1 MLPLSGLKVLDFS
14 TLLPGPLATLMLA
27 EAGAEVVKIE
37 RPGSGD
43 DMRRYQPF
51 TESDNPNFAL
61 LNRGKKSLSVDLRD
75 PAQRDAVLR
84 IIAETDVI
92 VEQFRPGV
100 MKRLGLDFENVR
112 KVNARIIYCSIT
124 GYGQTGSKALVAAHD
139 LNYVAEAG
147 LLALGADR
155 NGRPIVPSAQVAD
168 IGGGTLPA
176 VINILLALRQVERT
190 GEGVW
195 IDVSMTDNVM
205 CWQSWALGQGEGG
218 GMWPR
223 SGKEPVSGGP
233 PRYQIYQT
241 SDGRFLAAAPLE
253 DRFWKNFREAIGL
266 DPKWHDDRRDLEGAI
281 DAVADIIA
289 SKTAADWE
297 RHFAGKD
304 VCCSIAATL
313 KEARYSPFFAERKLF
328 DRKVAFGGDTIAALP
343 MPLAPQFLRTETVL
357 PYPQQPVPIETKPK
371 KDTAV

>member
-1 MLPLSGLKVLDFS
+1 MPPLSGLKVLDFS

-61 LNRGKKSLSVDLRD
+61 LNRGKASLAVDLRD
-75 PAQRDAVLR
+75 PPQRDAVLEM
-84 IIAETDVI
+84 IKQTDII

-100 MKRLGLDFENVR
+100 MKRLGLDFDSVKQLNP
-112 KVNARIIYCSIT
+112 KIIYCSIT
-124 GYGQTGSKALVAAHD
+124 GYGQTGSRALVAAHD

-147 LLALGADR
+147 MLALGADR
-155 NGRPIVPSAQVAD
+155 SGRPIVPSAQVAD

-223 SGKEPVSGGP
+223 SGKEPVSGGS
-233 PRYQIYQT
+233 PRYQIYPT

-253 DRFWKNFREAIGL
+253 DRFWLNFCNAIAL
-266 DPKWHDDRRDLEGAI
+266 DAKWHDDSKDPHGAI
-281 DAVADIIA
+281 DAVAAIIA
-289 SKTAADWE
+289 SRSSYDWQQ
-297 RHFAGKD
+297 HLAGKD
-304 VCCSIAATL
+304 VCCSIVATL
-313 KEARYSPFFAERKLF
+313 KEARYSPLFAERQLF
-328 DRKVAFGGDTIAALP
+328 AREVSFGEAAIAALP
-343 MPLAPQFLRTETVL
+343 MPLARQFLRPEVTL
-357 PYPQQPVPIETKPK
+357 PYPEQATPIATCQTKES
-371 KDTAV
+371 AV

>member
-1 MLPLSGLKVLDFS
+1 MPPLSGIKVLDFS
-14 TLLPGPLATLMLA
+14 TLLPGPLATLLLA

-37 RPGSGD
+37 RPGNGD

-51 TESDNPNFAL
+51 TASDNPNFAL
-61 LNRGKKSLSVDLRD
+61 LNRGKSSLSVDLRN
-75 PAQRDAVLR
+75 PVQRDAVLAM
-84 IIAETDVI
+84 IADSDVI

-100 MKRLGLDFENVR
+100 MKRLGLDFDSVK
-112 KVNARIIYCSIT
+112 KVNPRIIYCSIT
-124 GYGQTGSKALVAAHD
+124 GYGQTGARALVAAHD

-176 VINILLALRQVERT
+176 VMNILLALRHVERT
-190 GEGVW
+190 NEGVW

-223 SGKEPVSGGP
+223 SGKEPVSGGS

-241 SDGRFLAAAPLE
+241 SDSRFLAAAPLE
-253 DRFWKNFREAIGL
+253 DRFWKNFCEAIGL
-266 DPKWHDDRRDLEGAI
+266 DPQWHDDVKDLEGAI
-281 DAVADIIA
+281 DAVSEIIA
-289 SKTAADWE
+289 SQPSEYWK
-297 RHFAGKD
+297 RQFAGKD
-304 VCCSIAATL
+304 VCCSIVLTL
-313 KEARYSPFFAERKLF
+313 KEARHSPFFAERGLF
-328 DRKVAFGGDTIAALP
+328 ERKVSFADGTIAALP
-343 MPLAPQFLRTETVL
+343 MPLAPQFMRPEPLL
-357 PYPQQPVPIETKPK
+357 PYPEHPSPIETSS
-371 KDTAV
+371 KDNAA

>member
-1 MLPLSGLKVLDFS
+1 MPPLSGLKVLDFS
-14 TLLPGPLATLMLA
+14 TLLPGPLATLILA

-51 TESDNPNFAL
+51 TENDNPNFAL
-61 LNRGKKSLSVDLRD
+61 LNRGKASLAVDLRD
-75 PAQRDAVLR
+75 PPQRDAVLEM
-84 IIAETDVI
+84 IKQTDVI

-100 MKRLGLDFENVR
+100 MKRLGLDFDSIKQLNP
-112 KVNARIIYCSIT
+112 KIIYCSIT
-124 GYGQTGSKALVAAHD
+124 GYGQTGSRALVAAHD

-147 LLALGADR
+147 MLALGADR

-176 VINILLALRQVERT
+176 VINILLALRQVELT
-190 GEGVW
+190 GKGIW

-223 SGKEPVSGGP
+223 SGKEPVSGGS
-233 PRYQIYQT
+233 PRYQIYPT

-253 DRFWKNFREAIGL
+253 DRFWSNFCTAIAL
-266 DPKWHDDRRDLEGAI
+266 DAKWHDDSKDPDGAI
-281 DAVADIIA
+281 DAVAAIIA
-289 SKTAADWE
+289 SRSADDWQQ
-297 RHFAGKD
+297 HLAGKD
-304 VCCSIAATL
+304 VCCSIVATL
-313 KEARYSPFFAERKLF
+313 KEARYSPLFAERRLF
-328 DRKVAFGGDTIAALP
+328 ARKVSFGEATIAALP
-343 MPLAPQFLRTETVL
+343 MPLARQFLRPEATL
-357 PYPQQPVPIETKPK
+357 PYPEQATPIATRQTKES
-371 KDTAV
+371 AV

>member
-1 MLPLSGLKVLDFS
+1 MLPLSGLKILDFS

-75 PAQRDAVLR
+75 PAQRDAVLAM
-84 IIAETDVI
+84 IAKTDII

-100 MKRLGLDFENVR
+100 MKRLGLDFDSVKR
-112 KVNARIIYCSIT
+112 VNPCIIYCSIT

-147 LLALGADR
+147 LLALGADH

-168 IGGGTLPA
+168 IGGARCRPSSTSCSRCA
-176 VINILLALRQVERT
+176 RSNSQVR
-190 GEGVW
+190 GVW
-195 IDVSMTDNVM
+195 IDISMTDNVM

-223 SGKEPVSGGP
+223 SGKEPVSGGS
-233 PRYQIYQT
+233 PRYQVYQT

-253 DRFWKNFREAIGL
+253 DRFWKNFCEAIGL

-289 SKTAADWE
+289 TKTAANWE
-297 RHFAGKD
+297 RQLAGKD
-304 VCCSIAATL
+304 VCCSIVTTL
-313 KEARYSPFFAERKLF
+313 KEARYSPFFAERGLF
-328 DRKVAFGGDTIAALP
+328 DRKVAFGESTIAALP
-343 MPLAPQFLRTETVL
+343 MPLAPQFVRTETVL
-357 PYPQQPVPIETKPK
+357 PYPEQPLPIEMKPK
-371 KDTAV
+371 KDTAA